1 MSTFGSLTSAGD
13 VGASALRTAA
23 ELADE
28 AVSANTRRTYE
39 NAWRVWAT
47 WCSDHGASGLC
58 DRPADREPYVAAL
71 ILFLSERVNAGVRPP
86 STAGQVVH
94 AIRYAARRANS
105 VETLAALSHPPQL
118 QVRLRG
124 LARRDAQTARK
135 QAEPPLTLDLL
146 GSLYRQAASERTA
159 RGIRDAALIA
169 TGIGAALRASSIGN
183 LQVGDVAQAQ
193 TIDGLVLHLRTSK
206 TDQTGR
212 GSYIPIK
219 RAIDDASRHLD
230 PVTKLLAWR
239 RHLTAAGA
247 SSTARCSRGSAETT
261 ASRATGSRTR
271 TRRSRTCSGTGSDAS
286 ASTTRSPQA
295 SPRTASEQPSSRS
308 PQPPGASELDIAKIT
323 GHTSLQPSASTGGS
337 RSNES
342 LRRRTSPAPAR
353 SSQRPVGALQSRRD
367 APNLAAPNNASPK
380 VGIPSTTRS
389 ARA

>member
-183 LQVGDVAQAQ
+183 LQVGGDVAQAQ

-308 PQPPGASELDIAKIT
+308 PQPPGPASS
-323 GHTSLQPSASTGGS
+323 TSQRSPATPPCNRRRLPAGRGRTS
-337 RSNES
+337 RSDGVPH
-342 LRRRTSPAPAR
+342 RRPPGVASAG
-353 SSQRPVGALQSRRD
+353 GALQSRRD